1 MGRLTSFLFAVF
13 LERSFRLQLSTSR
26 CVDDASD
33 IISSSVS
40 EETLPETMVAGCCGG
55 KQNVGRVG
63 METGREGLDERLR
76 RCGKVGEIGDDW
88 GVFRR
93 KNVEMGVFAM

>member
-1 MGRLTSFLFAVF
+1 M
-13 LERSFRLQLSTSR
+13 
-26 CVDDASD
+26 DDASD
-33 IISSSVS
+33 MTSSSVS
-40 EETLPETMVAGCCGG
+40 EETLPETRVGCKG

-76 RCGKVGEIGDDW
+76 RCGNVGDIGDDC

-93 KNVEMGVFAM
+93 RNVEMGVFAM

>member
-1 MGRLTSFLFAVF
+1 
-13 LERSFRLQLSTSR
+13 
-26 CVDDASD
+26 
-33 IISSSVS
+33 
-40 EETLPETMVAGCCGG
+40 MVAGCCGG

>member
-1 MGRLTSFLFAVF
+1 
-13 LERSFRLQLSTSR
+13 
-26 CVDDASD
+26 
-33 IISSSVS
+33 
-40 EETLPETMVAGCCGG
+40 
-55 KQNVGRVG
+55 

-76 RCGKVGEIGDDW
+76 RCGKVGEIGDDC